1 MNNKIAI
8 TGKDS
13 MTLEEAY
20 PHLRRLVSYFIK
32 THIGYLYLFDSVED
46 MHSEL
51 ILRCVKRYP
60 SFDPQRGM
68 LSTYVSVVCTSWCN
82 HVYQVYKRHGGFE
95 QSVASLDEYVNPEE
109 TATYVDT
116 VAVPIKDIDKEAE
129 DREVISV
136 LNTHMSDSL
145 RRYLNGVSMTDQAK
159 EEGVTRAEMSR
170 RIAKERRLLRRI
182 EAQVRDGTYGK
193 FTTKTKLAHRIMPL
207 LDVSERTAYRKINR
221 YLTTGRCEE
230 CLKHV
235 FNDKEIIQ

>member
-1 MNNKIAI
+1 MSSEIAI

-20 PHLRRLVSYFIK
+20 PTLRRLVGYFIR
-32 THIGYLYLFDSVED
+32 THKGYLHLFDSAED

-51 ILRCVKRYP
+51 ILRCVKFYP

-68 LSTYVSVVCTSWCN
+68 LSTYVCVVCTSWCN
-82 HVYQVYKRHGGFE
+82 HVYQVYKRHKGFE
-95 QSVASLDEYVNPEE
+95 QSVASLDDYANPEE
-109 TATYVDT
+109 TVTYLDAVAAPLKDT
-116 VAVPIKDIDKEAE
+116 DKQAE
-129 DREVISV
+129 DKKVISV

-145 RRYLNGVSMTDQAK
+145 KRYLNGVSMADQAK
-159 EEGVTRAEMSR
+159 GEGVTRAEISR
-170 RIAKERRLLRRI
+170 RIVKERRLLRRI
-182 EAQVRDGTYGK
+182 ETQVRDGTYGK
-193 FTTKTKLAHRIMPL
+193 FTTKTKLAYRIMSL
-207 LDVSERTAYRKINR
+207 LDVSERTAYRKISR